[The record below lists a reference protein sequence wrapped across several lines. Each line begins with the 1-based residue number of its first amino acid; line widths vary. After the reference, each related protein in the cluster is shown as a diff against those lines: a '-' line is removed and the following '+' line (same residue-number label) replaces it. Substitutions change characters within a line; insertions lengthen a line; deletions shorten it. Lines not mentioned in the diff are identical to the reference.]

1 MKLDVAA
8 LLDDLPPLAPG
19 VLEVLAQL
27 DAAEVDYAALEAGI
41 RREPALALRVLR
53 LANSAFYGFSG
64 QIGSVREACLVL
76 GTQTVRQVV
85 LAVAVMA
92 QLKPARGTPYDQRRL
107 WQHGI
112 GAAAAAK
119 GIAERHSG
127 VDPALASTTG
137 LLHDLGKLVLN
148 TRFDDLY
155 REVRARRIQ
164 DDCSLVEAERAVLGT
179 DHCEVGALAAA
190 HWRLPPAMVAAIRH
204 HHDPDAA
211 AEPLT
216 DVVHVADV
224 VARALDVGDPG
235 DDLVPAI
242 ADGAWQR
249 LGLTL
254 DGLAETFP
262 DVDRLRAADLL
273 VDGVEGAADE

>member
-1 MKLDVAA
+1 VKTEIAA
-8 LLDDLPPLAPG
+8 RLEALPPLAPG
-19 VLEVLAQL
+19 VLAVLALL
-27 DAAEVDYAALEAGI
+27 DAAEVDYSAIEGGI

-92 QLKPARGTPYDQRRL
+92 QLGPARRAPFDQRRL

-112 GAAAAAK
+112 GVAAAAK
-119 GIAERHSG
+119 AIAERYG
-127 VDPALASTTG
+127 RLDVALASTTG

-148 TRFDDLY
+148 TQFADLY
-155 REVRARRIQ
+155 DEVRSRRIR
-164 DDCSLVEAERAVLGT
+164 DDCALTEAERAVLGT
-179 DHCEVGALAAA
+179 DHGEVGALAAA
-190 HWRLPPAMVAAIRH
+190 HWCLPPRMVAAIRNH
-204 HHDPDAA
+204 HEPDAD

-216 DVVHVADV
+216 DLVHVADV
-224 VARALDVGDPG
+224 VARALAVGDPG

-242 ADGAWQR
+242 AEGAWRR
-249 LGLTL
+249 LGLTM

-262 DVDRLRAADLL
+262 EVDRIRAAELA
-273 VDGVEGAADE
+273 DGSEGERDE